1 MVNNVVIMG
10 RMVRDPELRQLDNGT
25 SVTTFSVAVDRNYV
39 DKTTNERQADFLN
52 VVAWR
57 QTADFVCKY
66 FHQGDM
72 IAVEGSL
79 QSRKYTDKDGNNR
92 TATDVVVDNVHF
104 VDSKGEGPSVGQQ
117 SNASAYTPD
126 SYAPSFSSQQDA
138 APKFEEM
145 SNDDDLPF

>member
-92 TATDVVVDNVHF
+92 IAIEIVAGNVSFCGGKNGGNANANTGGAPATMVAN
-104 VDSKGEGPSVGQQ
+104 
-117 SNASAYTPD
+117 
-126 SYAPSFSSQQDA
+126 APSED
-138 APKFEEM
+138 
-145 SNDDDLPF
+145 NDELPF

>member
-1 MVNNVVIMG
+1 MLNHVVIMG

-25 SVTTFSVAVDRNYV
+25 SVTSFSVAVERNYV

-72 IAVEGSL
+72 IALEGSL

-92 TATDVVVDNVHF
+92 IAIEIVASNISFCGGKNGGNANTAITNDAPATMVAN
-104 VDSKGEGPSVGQQ
+104 
-117 SNASAYTPD
+117 
-126 SYAPSFSSQQDA
+126 APSED
-138 APKFEEM
+138 
-145 SNDDDLPF
+145 NDELPF

>member
-1 MVNNVVIMG
+1 MLNHVVIMG

-25 SVTTFSVAVDRNYV
+25 SVTSFSVAVERNYV

-72 IAVEGSL
+72 IALEGSL

-92 TATDVVVDNVHF
+92 IAIEIVASNVSFCGGKNGGNANTATTNDAPATMVANSPSEDN
-104 VDSKGEGPSVGQQ
+104 DE
-117 SNASAYTPD
+117 
-126 SYAPSFSSQQDA
+126 
-138 APKFEEM
+138 
-145 SNDDDLPF
+145 LPF

>member
-1 MVNNVVIMG
+1 MLNHVVIMG

-25 SVTTFSVAVDRNYV
+25 SVTSFSVAVDRNYV

-72 IAVEGSL
+72 IALEGSL
-79 QSRKYTDKDGNNR
+79 QSRKYTNKDGNNR
-92 TATDVVVDNVHF
+92 TAIEIVA
-104 VDSKGEGPSVGQQ
+104 
-117 SNASAYTPD
+117 SNISFCGGKNGGNANTATTND
-126 SYAPSFSSQQDA
+126 TQATMVANAPSED
-138 APKFEEM
+138 
-145 SNDDDLPF
+145 NDELPF

>member
-1 MVNNVVIMG
+1 MLNHVVIMG

-25 SVTTFSVAVDRNYV
+25 SVTSFSVAVDRNYV

-72 IAVEGSL
+72 IALEGSL

-92 TATDVVVDNVHF
+92 TAIEIVA
-104 VDSKGEGPSVGQQ
+104 
-117 SNASAYTPD
+117 SNISFCGGKNGGNANANAGAASATMVAN
-126 SYAPSFSSQQDA
+126 APSED
-138 APKFEEM
+138 
-145 SNDDDLPF
+145 NDELPF

>member
-10 RMVRDPELRQLDNGT
+10 RLVRDPELRQLDNGT
-25 SVTTFSVAVDRNYV
+25 SVTSFSVAVDRNYV

-57 QTADFVCKY
+57 QTAEFVCKY

-72 IAVEGSL
+72 IALEGSL

-92 TATDVVVDNVHF
+92 TAIEIVA
-104 VDSKGEGPSVGQQ
+104 
-117 SNASAYTPD
+117 SNISFCGGKNGGNANTATTNDAPATMVAN
-126 SYAPSFSSQQDA
+126 APSED
-138 APKFEEM
+138 
-145 SNDDDLPF
+145 NDELPF

>member
-1 MVNNVVIMG
+1 MINTVVIMG

-25 SVTTFSVAVDRNYV
+25 SVTSFSVAVDRNYV

-72 IAVEGSL
+72 IALEGSL

-92 TATDVVVDNVHF
+92 TAIEIVASNISFCGGKNGGNANVNA
-104 VDSKGEGPSVGQQ
+104 GA
-117 SNASAYTPD
+117 ASATMVAN
-126 SYAPSFSSQQDA
+126 APSED
-138 APKFEEM
+138 
-145 SNDDDLPF
+145 NDELPF

>member
-1 MVNNVVIMG
+1 MLNHVTIMG

-25 SVTTFSVAVDRNYV
+25 SVTSFSVAVDRSYV

-57 QTADFVCKY
+57 QTAEFVCKY

-72 IAVEGSL
+72 IALEGSL

-92 TATDVVVDNVHF
+92 TAIEIVASNISFCGGKNGGNV
-104 VDSKGEGPSVGQQ
+104 
-117 SNASAYTPD
+117 NAATTNDAPATMVAN
-126 SYAPSFSSQQDA
+126 APSED
-138 APKFEEM
+138 
-145 SNDDDLPF
+145 NDELPF

>member
-1 MVNNVVIMG
+1 MLNHVVIMG

-25 SVTTFSVAVDRNYV
+25 SVTSFSVAVERNYV

-72 IAVEGSL
+72 IALEGSL

-92 TATDVVVDNVHF
+92 TAIEIVA
-104 VDSKGEGPSVGQQ
+104 
-117 SNASAYTPD
+117 SNISFCGGKNGGNANTATTNDAPATMVAN
-126 SYAPSFSSQQDA
+126 APSED
-138 APKFEEM
+138 
-145 SNDDDLPF
+145 NDELPF

>member
-1 MVNNVVIMG
+1 MLNHVVIMG

-25 SVTTFSVAVDRNYV
+25 SVTSFSVAVDRNYV

-72 IAVEGSL
+72 IALEGSL

-92 TATDVVVDNVHF
+92 IAIEIVASNISFCGGKNGGNANTATTNDAPATMVANTPSEDN
-104 VDSKGEGPSVGQQ
+104 DE
-117 SNASAYTPD
+117 
-126 SYAPSFSSQQDA
+126 
-138 APKFEEM
+138 
-145 SNDDDLPF
+145 LPF

>member
-1 MVNNVVIMG
+1 MLNHVVIMG

-25 SVTTFSVAVDRNYV
+25 SVTSFSIAVERNYV

-72 IAVEGSL
+72 IAIEGSL

-92 TATDVVVDNVHF
+92 IAIEIVASNISFCGGKNGGNANTAPTND
-104 VDSKGEGPSVGQQ
+104 
-117 SNASAYTPD
+117 
-126 SYAPSFSSQQDA
+126 APSED
-138 APKFEEM
+138 
-145 SNDDDLPF
+145 NDELPF

>member
-1 MVNNVVIMG
+1 MLNHVVIMG

-25 SVTTFSVAVDRNYV
+25 SVTSFSVAVNRNYV

-72 IAVEGSL
+72 IALEGSL

-92 TATDVVVDNVHF
+92 TAIEIVA
-104 VDSKGEGPSVGQQ
+104 
-117 SNASAYTPD
+117 SNISFCGGKNGGNANTATTND
-126 SYAPSFSSQQDA
+126 TQATMVANAPSED
-138 APKFEEM
+138 
-145 SNDDDLPF
+145 NDELPF

>member
-1 MVNNVVIMG
+1 MLNHVVIMG

-25 SVTTFSVAVDRNYV
+25 SVTSFSVAVERNYV

-72 IAVEGSL
+72 IALEGSL

-92 TATDVVVDNVHF
+92 IAIEIVASNISFCGGKNGGNANTATTHDAPATMVAN
-104 VDSKGEGPSVGQQ
+104 
-117 SNASAYTPD
+117 
-126 SYAPSFSSQQDA
+126 APSED
-138 APKFEEM
+138 
-145 SNDDDLPF
+145 NDELPF

>member
-1 MVNNVVIMG
+1 MLNHVVVMG

-25 SVTTFSVAVDRNYV
+25 SVTSFSVAVDRNYV

-72 IAVEGSL
+72 IALEGSL

-92 TATDVVVDNVHF
+92 TAIEIVA
-104 VDSKGEGPSVGQQ
+104 
-117 SNASAYTPD
+117 SNISFCGGKNGGNANTATTNDAPATMVAN
-126 SYAPSFSSQQDA
+126 APSDD
-138 APKFEEM
+138 
-145 SNDDDLPF
+145 NDELPF

>member
-1 MVNNVVIMG
+1 MLNHVVIMG

-25 SVTTFSVAVDRNYV
+25 SVTSFSVAVDRNYV

-72 IAVEGSL
+72 IALEGSL

-92 TATDVVVDNVHF
+92 IAIEIVASNISFCGGKNGGNANTATTNDAPATMVAN
-104 VDSKGEGPSVGQQ
+104 
-117 SNASAYTPD
+117 
-126 SYAPSFSSQQDA
+126 APSED
-138 APKFEEM
+138 KDE
-145 SNDDDLPF
+145 LPF

>member
-72 IAVEGSL
+72 IAIEGSL

-92 TATDVVVDNVHF
+92 IAIEIVANNVSFCGGKNGGNANANTGGAPATMVAN
-104 VDSKGEGPSVGQQ
+104 
-117 SNASAYTPD
+117 
-126 SYAPSFSSQQDA
+126 APSED
-138 APKFEEM
+138 
-145 SNDDDLPF
+145 NDELPF

>member
-1 MVNNVVIMG
+1 MLNHVVIMG

-25 SVTTFSVAVDRNYV
+25 SVTSFSVAVDRNYV
-39 DKTTNERQADFLN
+39 DKNTNERQADFLN

-72 IAVEGSL
+72 IALEGSL

-92 TATDVVVDNVHF
+92 TAIEIVA
-104 VDSKGEGPSVGQQ
+104 
-117 SNASAYTPD
+117 SNISFCGGKNGGNANTTTTNDTPATMVAN
-126 SYAPSFSSQQDA
+126 APSED
-138 APKFEEM
+138 
-145 SNDDDLPF
+145 NDELPF

>member
-10 RMVRDPELRQLDNGT
+10 RLVRDPELRQLDNGT
-25 SVTTFSVAVDRNYV
+25 SVTSFSVAVDRNYV

-72 IAVEGSL
+72 IAIEGSL

-92 TATDVVVDNVHF
+92 VAIEIVANNVSFCGGKNGGNANANTTGAPATMVAN
-104 VDSKGEGPSVGQQ
+104 
-117 SNASAYTPD
+117 
-126 SYAPSFSSQQDA
+126 APSED
-138 APKFEEM
+138 
-145 SNDDDLPF
+145 NDELPF

>member
-1 MVNNVVIMG
+1 MLNHIVIMG

-25 SVTTFSVAVDRNYV
+25 SVTSFSVAVERNYV
-39 DKTTNERQADFLN
+39 DKTTNERQVDFLN

-72 IAVEGSL
+72 IALEGSL

-92 TATDVVVDNVHF
+92 IAIEIVASNISFCGGKNGGNANTATTNDAPATMVAN
-104 VDSKGEGPSVGQQ
+104 
-117 SNASAYTPD
+117 
-126 SYAPSFSSQQDA
+126 APSED
-138 APKFEEM
+138 
-145 SNDDDLPF
+145 NDELPF

>member
-1 MVNNVVIMG
+1 MLNHVVIMG

-25 SVTTFSVAVDRNYV
+25 SVTSFSVAVERNYV

-72 IAVEGSL
+72 IALEGSL

-92 TATDVVVDNVHF
+92 IAIEIVASNISFCGGKNGGNANTATTND
-104 VDSKGEGPSVGQQ
+104 
-117 SNASAYTPD
+117 ASATMVAN
-126 SYAPSFSSQQDA
+126 APSED
-138 APKFEEM
+138 
-145 SNDDDLPF
+145 NDELPF

>member
-1 MVNNVVIMG
+1 MLNHVVIMG
-10 RMVRDPELRQLDNGT
+10 RMVRDPELRELDNGT
-25 SVTTFSVAVDRNYV
+25 SVTRLSVAVDRNYV

-72 IAVEGSL
+72 IALEGSL

-92 TATDVVVDNVHF
+92 IAIEIVASNISFCGGKNGGNANTATTNDAPATMVANTPSEDN
-104 VDSKGEGPSVGQQ
+104 DE
-117 SNASAYTPD
+117 
-126 SYAPSFSSQQDA
+126 
-138 APKFEEM
+138 
-145 SNDDDLPF
+145 LPF

>member
-1 MVNNVVIMG
+1 MLNHVVIMG

-25 SVTTFSVAVDRNYV
+25 SVTSFSVAVERNYV

-72 IAVEGSL
+72 IALEGSL

-92 TATDVVVDNVHF
+92 IAIEIVA
-104 VDSKGEGPSVGQQ
+104 
-117 SNASAYTPD
+117 SNISFCGGKNGGNANANANAGAASATMVAN
-126 SYAPSFSSQQDA
+126 APSED
-138 APKFEEM
+138 
-145 SNDDDLPF
+145 NDELPF

>member
-1 MVNNVVIMG
+1 MLNHVVIMG

-25 SVTTFSVAVDRNYV
+25 SVTSFSVAVDRNYV

-57 QTADFVCKY
+57 QTAEFVCKY

-72 IAVEGSL
+72 IALEGSL

-92 TATDVVVDNVHF
+92 TAIEIVA
-104 VDSKGEGPSVGQQ
+104 
-117 SNASAYTPD
+117 SNISFCGGKNGGNANTATTNDASATMVAN
-126 SYAPSFSSQQDA
+126 APSED
-138 APKFEEM
+138 
-145 SNDDDLPF
+145 NDELPF

>member
-1 MVNNVVIMG
+1 MLNHVVIMG

-25 SVTTFSVAVDRNYV
+25 SVTSFSVAVDRNYV

-57 QTADFVCKY
+57 QTAEFVCKY

-72 IAVEGSL
+72 IALEGSL

-92 TATDVVVDNVHF
+92 TAIEIVA
-104 VDSKGEGPSVGQQ
+104 
-117 SNASAYTPD
+117 SNIYFCGGKNGGNANTATTNDAPATMVAN
-126 SYAPSFSSQQDA
+126 APSED
-138 APKFEEM
+138 
-145 SNDDDLPF
+145 NDELPF

>member
-1 MVNNVVIMG
+1 MLNHVVIMG

-25 SVTTFSVAVDRNYV
+25 SVTSFSVAVERNYV

-72 IAVEGSL
+72 IALEGSL

-92 TATDVVVDNVHF
+92 IAIEIVASNISFCGGKNGGNANTATTNDAPATMVAN
-104 VDSKGEGPSVGQQ
+104 
-117 SNASAYTPD
+117 
-126 SYAPSFSSQQDA
+126 APS
-138 APKFEEM
+138 EE
-145 SNDDDLPF
+145 NDELPF

>member
-10 RMVRDPELRQLDNGT
+10 RLVRDPELRQLDNGT
-25 SVTTFSVAVDRNYV
+25 SVTSFSVAVDRNYV

-57 QTADFVCKY
+57 QTAEFVCKY

-72 IAVEGSL
+72 IALEGSL

-92 TATDVVVDNVHF
+92 IAIEIVASNISFCGGKNGGNANTATTNDAPATMVAN
-104 VDSKGEGPSVGQQ
+104 
-117 SNASAYTPD
+117 
-126 SYAPSFSSQQDA
+126 APSED
-138 APKFEEM
+138 
-145 SNDDDLPF
+145 NDELPF

>member
-1 MVNNVVIMG
+1 MINTVVIMG

-25 SVTTFSVAVDRNYV
+25 SVTSFSVAVDRNYV

-72 IAVEGSL
+72 IALEGSL

-92 TATDVVVDNVHF
+92 TAIEIVA
-104 VDSKGEGPSVGQQ
+104 
-117 SNASAYTPD
+117 SNISFCGGKNGGNANANAGAASATMVAN
-126 SYAPSFSSQQDA
+126 APSED
-138 APKFEEM
+138 
-145 SNDDDLPF
+145 NDELPF

>member
-1 MVNNVVIMG
+1 MQNHVVIMG

-25 SVTTFSVAVDRNYV
+25 SVTSFSVAVDRNYV

-72 IAVEGSL
+72 IALEGSL

-92 TATDVVVDNVHF
+92 IAIEIVASNISFCGGKNGGNANTATTNDAPATMVAN
-104 VDSKGEGPSVGQQ
+104 
-117 SNASAYTPD
+117 
-126 SYAPSFSSQQDA
+126 APSED
-138 APKFEEM
+138 
-145 SNDDDLPF
+145 NDELPF

>member
-1 MVNNVVIMG
+1 MLNHVVIMG

-25 SVTTFSVAVDRNYV
+25 SVTSFSVAVERNYV

-72 IAVEGSL
+72 IAIEGSL

-92 TATDVVVDNVHF
+92 IAIEIVASNISFCGGKNGGNANTATTND
-104 VDSKGEGPSVGQQ
+104 
-117 SNASAYTPD
+117 ASATMVAN
-126 SYAPSFSSQQDA
+126 APSED
-138 APKFEEM
+138 
-145 SNDDDLPF
+145 NDELPF

>member
-1 MVNNVVIMG
+1 MLNNVVIMG

-25 SVTTFSVAVDRNYV
+25 SVTSFSVAVDRNYV

-72 IAVEGSL
+72 IALEGSL

-92 TATDVVVDNVHF
+92 TAIEIVANNISF
-104 VDSKGEGPSVGQQ
+104 CGGKNGG
-117 SNASAYTPD
+117 NANTATTNDAPATMVAN
-126 SYAPSFSSQQDA
+126 APSED
-138 APKFEEM
+138 
-145 SNDDDLPF
+145 NDELPF